1 MVRKIAL
8 LVAGFL
14 CLAVVAFLVLPP
26 QLQVSIQRLVPQ
38 TISWD
43 SKLAWAKCET
53 ALSGWDVWPRS
64 PKDRCRALSLC
75 LNEASLATA
84 AADHV
89 SAMMR
94 DLPDCYE
101 P

>member
-1 MVRKIAL
+1 MVRKIVL
-8 LVAGFL
+8 LVIG
-14 CLAVVAFLVLPP
+14 CLSVLGAAFFVMPT
-26 QLQVSIQRLVPQ
+26 QMQVSIQRLVPQ

-53 ALSGWDVWPRS
+53 ALSGWDVWPRE

-84 AADHV
+84 AAEHV

-94 DLPDCYE
+94 ELPDCYE